1 MANILCVLTLALAL
15 QEKPL
20 AMPPWWD
27 VAWSTLAL
35 VVVGVAGT
43 IAAVVTLRTIKRQT
57 NAIETQVREMQN
69 TGSQTDR
76 LIEEATK
83 QSIAAKRSA
92 EALISSERAWVEG
105 GLADPQ
111 EDVLTLDSGSP
122 YNYQLRISNVGRTPA
137 HVIRWEIEVG
147 SVNPEFRELPENL
160 GHKMSNELS
169 LFLPPGE
176 SEPLGTHDLPEYFTD
191 WDEVLSGSKAGV
203 FRATIKYHD
212 IFSGSGVSREPR
224 ETTFVYSYSSLEDE
238 FVRLNRMNVYK

>member
-92 EALISSERAWVEG
+92 EALISSERAW
-105 GLADPQ
+105 
-111 EDVLTLDSGSP
+111 
-122 YNYQLRISNVGRTPA
+122 
-137 HVIRWEIEVG
+137 
-147 SVNPEFRELPENL
+147 
-160 GHKMSNELS
+160 
-169 LFLPPGE
+169 
-176 SEPLGTHDLPEYFTD
+176 
-191 WDEVLSGSKAGV
+191 
-203 FRATIKYHD
+203 
-212 IFSGSGVSREPR
+212 
-224 ETTFVYSYSSLEDE
+224 
-238 FVRLNRMNVYK
+238 